1 MHGIKQAPPT
11 VRLKTL
17 PYPPN
22 QTPPPGGRVR
32 SRSRVVGK
40 PLPGLAHSAGIHRDG
55 FSMPI

>member
-22 QTPPPGGRVR
+22 QTPPPGGQVQ
-32 SRSRVVGK
+32 SKLPAVGET
-40 PLPGLAHSAGIHRDG
+40 PHGLEPSYPTHKVG
-55 FSMPI
+55 FTT